1 MLFLI
6 HICKYR
12 KTACPPGHLLAWYT
26 SKYWERVIGLDFNK
40 GLHLASVRD
49 QFQQAFYEEEQGEE
63 RVHDME
69 DIG

>member
-1 MLFLI
+1 MSFRPLPSLVYKQCGE
-6 HICKYR
+6 H
-12 KTACPPGHLLAWYT
+12 
-26 SKYWERVIGLDFNK
+26 VVGLDSNN
-40 GLHLASVRD
+40 GLHLASIRD

>member
-1 MLFLI
+1 MST
-6 HICKYR
+6 R
-12 KTACPPGHLLAWYT
+12 PPPSLLY
-26 SKYWERVIGLDFNK
+26 KQYWERVIGLDFNN

>member
-1 MLFLI
+1 MST
-6 HICKYR
+6 R
-12 KTACPPGHLLAWYT
+12 PPPSLVY
-26 SKYWERVIGLDFNK
+26 KQYWECVIGLDFNN
-40 GLHLASVRD
+40 GLHLASVCD